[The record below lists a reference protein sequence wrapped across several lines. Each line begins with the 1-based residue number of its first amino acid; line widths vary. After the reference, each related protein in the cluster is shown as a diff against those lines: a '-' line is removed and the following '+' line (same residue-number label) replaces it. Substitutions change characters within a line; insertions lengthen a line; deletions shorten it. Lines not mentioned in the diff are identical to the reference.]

1 MSNTILDVIVVGAG
15 QAGLSA
21 SYNLTKLGLN
31 HLVFER
37 GKIAESWRSQRWDSF
52 VVNSPKNLNV
62 LPGDYHIAT
71 SQERFTP
78 KDEFVSALNV
88 YASKYRLPVKEQT
101 SVVSIEKLTGDRYF
115 SCTVSKN
122 GSIENYKSRQVILC
136 SGAQSEKKIPMF
148 AAKLPQHIMQ
158 MHSSE
163 YRNAGQFPDGCI
175 LVVGG
180 GQSGCQIADDLALDG
195 RKVYLST
202 SMVPRVPRRYRGKDI
217 MDWLHITKFF
227 EVRTSEVTDPE
238 MFNMRPPQLTGTGG
252 GKNTISLQGL
262 AQKGV
267 IILGRTKD
275 IIDQHV
281 YFQQDAAKHVQFA
294 DGFSKKVKGII
305 DDFIEKNLLNVPA
318 PEEDIADMQDT
329 NLTCISPVTSLN
341 LEEENVSAVIW
352 TTGYNAGFNYV
363 KLPVFNDEGNP
374 EHQDGLTETDGLYF
388 LGLPWQRKRKSSLI
402 FGVDDDAAFICEKVH
417 QFSVRQT
424 ANNTS
429 QKI

>member
-1 MSNTILDVIVVGAG
+1 MNNSVLDVIVVGAG

-21 SYNLTKLGLN
+21 GYYLTKHNLH
-31 HLVFER
+31 HLIFER

-52 VVNSPKNLNV
+52 VVNSPDNLNL
-62 LPGDYHIAT
+62 LPGDYNISS

-88 YASKYRLPVKEQT
+88 YASKHHLPVKEHT
-101 SVVSIEKLTGDRYF
+101 RVVSIDMLSGDHYF
-115 SCTVSKN
+115 TCTVSEN
-122 GSIENYKSRQVILC
+122 GSIKNYKSRQVILC
-136 SGAQSEKKIPMF
+136 SGAQSEKKVPQF
-148 AAKLPQHIMQ
+148 AAKLPQHIKQ

-163 YRNAGQFPDGCI
+163 YRNAAQFPDGAI

-180 GQSGCQIADDLALDG
+180 GQSGCQIAEDLALDG

-238 MFNMRPPQLTGTGG
+238 MFKMTPPQLTGTGG
-252 GKNTISLQGL
+252 GKKTISLQSL
-262 AQKGV
+262 AKKGI
-267 IILGRTKD
+267 IILGRTKEIKD
-275 IIDQHV
+275 RHV
-281 YFQQDAAKHVQFA
+281 YFHRDAAKHVQFA
-294 DGFSKKVKGII
+294 DEFSNKVKGII
-305 DDFIEKNLLNVPA
+305 DDFIEKNRLNVPA
-318 PEEDIADMQDT
+318 PEEDIADMPDT
-329 NLTCISPVTSLN
+329 NLMCISPVTSLN
-341 LEEENVSAVIW
+341 LEEEHISAVIW

-363 KLPVFNDEGNP
+363 KLPVFDDEGNP
-374 EHQDGLTETDGLYF
+374 EHQDGITETKGLYF

-402 FGVDDDAAFICEKVH
+402 FGVDDDAAFICEQVH

-424 ANNTS
+424 SNNIS